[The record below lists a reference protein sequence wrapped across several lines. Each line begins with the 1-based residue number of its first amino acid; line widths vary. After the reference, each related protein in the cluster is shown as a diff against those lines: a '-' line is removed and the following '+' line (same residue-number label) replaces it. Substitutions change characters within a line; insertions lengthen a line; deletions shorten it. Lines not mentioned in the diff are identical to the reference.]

1 MIAVPPVLAGA
12 KNVTVACALP
22 AVADAPVGA
31 PGTVTGVAAEPAEPP
46 LPLPTLFV
54 AVTEMV

>member
-22 AVADAPVGA
+22 AVADTLVGA
-31 PGTVTGVAAEPAEPP
+31 PGVVTGVTAAEAVEAEPV
-46 LPLPTLFV
+46 PTELV
-54 AVTEMV
+54 AVTVKV